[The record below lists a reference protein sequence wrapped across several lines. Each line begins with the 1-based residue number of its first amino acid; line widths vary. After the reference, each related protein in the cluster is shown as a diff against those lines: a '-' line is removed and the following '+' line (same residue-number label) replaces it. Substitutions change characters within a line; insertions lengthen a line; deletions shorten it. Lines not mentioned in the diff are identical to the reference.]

1 MTLLRVCDAKG
12 ATDVH
17 HDRIRFSPGDP
28 ARPENQ
34 DNTPMEWKSM
44 APQGIIVVTH
54 RMMVSVFTRLL
65 HSTINF
71 EGIMGAIHLPPSS
84 LQFLEQE
91 ALGLAP

>member
-1 MTLLRVCDAKG
+1 
-12 ATDVH
+12 
-17 HDRIRFSPGDP
+17 
-28 ARPENQ
+28 
-34 DNTPMEWKSM
+34 M

-71 EGIMGAIHLPPSS
+71 EGIMGAIHLPPS